1 MLKSGIHLRKCIIP
15 FILSFIVFIT
25 LSCGVVKVPVTV
37 THPPEIDI
45 SKYQQVAIV
54 DIQGNL
60 GNTFYDELKYRLVEA
75 GHLKVID
82 RDRLNALLKEQNL
95 SQSDL
100 SDEKSRLKLGKML
113 SAAALIMGH
122 YNGKYTEKLERG
134 DPYKDDKGRTH
145 VPYTRKGE
153 YSTIGYIDVIDVE
166 TGQIIKSKKLQSSAS
181 DTEYET
187 DKKPKEIDRNELSGK
202 CISND
207 LNFFFKA
214 ISPWRETVMVPFE
227 KDGKIADLEKGI
239 NMAKMGEMEEAI
251 RIFYNAAQAAEN
263 NPNIGA
269 KSIARTYWNLGLAL
283 EYTWEFDRAIE
294 CFITA
299 YRFHQNDKYVQ
310 EKVRVERLKEE
321 RQRLIEQGIE

>member
-1 MLKSGIHLRKCIIP
+1 MGKSQVHPGKKVTTLL
-15 FILSFIVFIT
+15 LSIVFFT

-37 THPPEIDI
+37 THPPEIDV

-54 DIQGNL
+54 DIKGNL

-82 RDRLNALLKEQNL
+82 RDRLNAILREQNL

-122 YNGKYTEKLERG
+122 YNGDYEEKITKDDPYQDKEGKTHQTFNREGKYTTQG
-134 DPYKDDKGRTH
+134 F
-145 VPYTRKGE
+145 
-153 YSTIGYIDVIDVE
+153 IDVIDVE

-181 DTEYET
+181 DTETET
-187 DKKPKEIDRNELSGK
+187 DKMPKGIDREVLTGK
-202 CISND
+202 CISQD
-207 LNFFFKA
+207 LNIFFRA
-214 ISPWRETVMVPFE
+214 ISPWRERIMVPFE
-227 KDGKIADLEKGI
+227 KDGKVKELEKGI

-251 RIFYNAAQAAEN
+251 KIFYNAAQAAEN

-269 KSIARTYWNLGLAL
+269 ISIARSYWNLGLAL

-299 YRFHQNDKYVQ
+299 NRFNPNDKYVR
-310 EKVRVERLKEE
+310 EKVHVERLREE
-321 RQRLIEQGIE
+321 RQRLIKQGIEE